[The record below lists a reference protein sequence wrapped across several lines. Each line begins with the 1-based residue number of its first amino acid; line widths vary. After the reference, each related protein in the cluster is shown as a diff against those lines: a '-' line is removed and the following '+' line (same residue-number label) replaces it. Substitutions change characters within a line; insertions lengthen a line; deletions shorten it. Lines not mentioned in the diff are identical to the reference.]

1 MATRAMTA
9 DLMLKG
15 YIINHKPVY
24 RLMKGYHLLRS
35 KYQIKKRKYV
45 RYRGFNPEAPLR
57 ILEMDIKFQWVT
69 QHNRYAFIL
78 TILDTFT
85 RRGLSLDR
93 WHTRSNIRQV
103 KVIWSKVI
111 IEHLQPGGLLEDGIV
126 LEVRNDND
134 TRFAAKAVQQY
145 FKDNSIDQVF
155 THPYTPQE
163 NAHIESFHAILSR
176 SWNASTFATLVGLG
190 NSPESIL

>member
-1 MATRAMTA
+1 
-9 DLMLKG
+9 
-15 YIINHKPVY
+15 
-24 RLMKGYHLLRS
+24 
-35 KYQIKKRKYV
+35 
-45 RYRGFNPEAPLR
+45 
-57 ILEMDIKFQWVT
+57 MDIKFQWVT
-69 QHNRYAFIL
+69 QHDRYAFIL

-85 RRGLSLDR
+85 RKAFAWTGAYS
-93 WHTRSNIRQV
+93 IKQRQV
-103 KVIWSKVI
+103 QSLWSKVI
-111 IEHLQPGGLLEDGIV
+111 VEHLQPADLLKDGIV

-176 SWNASTFATLVGLG
+176 SLETHHLRYPCRFGDSSEKVL
-190 NSPESIL
+190 